1 MVRLRYMFFLGLA
14 AVFLSQSLMGL
25 DEPNV
30 KRGEPQREG
39 RAWVEHA
46 ECGAAV
52 RNGAR
57 MLLRADFGSI
67 TVHTGQSNRV
77 ECRIRLQVYKASEDE
92 AKRFF
97 RSVELTAHALEGGGL
112 SFNENNPPEHDR
124 SGWSA
129 ADFDFTVPRRFNLDM
144 ETKGGNVTV
153 GNLDGELR
161 AATAGGN
168 IQTGDISG
176 PVRVETAGGDINV
189 GNIGQRLMAKTAGGS
204 IRANDI
210 KGDATLET
218 SGGEI
223 TAGFIE
229 GAVHAQ
235 TSGGDI
241 GLRGATGPVSA
252 QTAGG
257 QIQIGQCGASI
268 HAETAGGS
276 IHLQG
281 AKGGVVVQTAGG
293 SIDLYRMQSAV
304 RAATAAGRILAEINA
319 NRETFAPSHLET
331 SMGDIQVF
339 LPPHLALN
347 IDALI
352 KESMGNRIV
361 SDFPL
366 HLTREEDAFHHG
378 PKRGEGSLN
387 GGGKVL
393 RIRTVMGN
401 IEIHKLDPTII
412 EQFKRRQQNY
422 WNQWEERQKA
432 LRIKCCT
439 NPKEE

>member
-1 MVRLRYMFFLGLA
+1 MVRLRYLFFPVLA
-14 AVFLSQSLMGL
+14 AAVLSQPLKGT
-25 DEPNV
+25 DEAYV

-52 RNGAR
+52 RDGAR
-57 MLLRADFGSI
+57 LVLRAGFGSV
-67 TVHTGQSNRV
+67 TVNSGQNARV
-77 ECRIRLQVYKASEDE
+77 ECRIRLRVFKSSEDE

-97 RSVELTAHALEGGGL
+97 RQVELSVRMLEGGGL
-112 SFNENNPPEHDR
+112 LVSEKYPPEHNR
-124 SGWSA
+124 RGWSA
-129 ADFDFTVPRRFNLDM
+129 VDFEFNVPRRFNLDM

-161 AATAGGN
+161 AATAGGD
-168 IQTGDISG
+168 IRTGDISG
-176 PVRVETAGGDINV
+176 PVRVETAGGDINL
-189 GNIGQRLMAKTAGGS
+189 GNIGQRLIAQTAGGA
-204 IRANDI
+204 IRVNDI

-223 TAGFIE
+223 TAGLIE
-229 GAVHAQ
+229 GAVRAE

-241 GLRGATGPVSA
+241 GLRGASGPVIA

-257 QIQIGQCGASI
+257 QIQIGQCQGSVR
-268 HAETAGGS
+268 AETAGGS
-276 IHLQG
+276 IRLQG
-281 AKGGVVVQTAGG
+281 AKGGVVVETAGG
-293 SIDLYRMQSAV
+293 SIDLFRMQSAV

-319 NRETFAPSHLET
+319 NRETFATSHLET
-331 SMGDIQVF
+331 SVGDIQVF
-339 LPPHLALN
+339 LPPDLALN

-352 KESMGNRIV
+352 EESMGHRIV

-366 HLTREEDAFHHG
+366 HLTREEEAFHHG

-401 IEIHKLDPTII
+401 IEIHKLDPSTI
-412 EQFKRRQQNY
+412 EQFKMRQETY
-422 WNQWEERQKA
+422 WNKWEEEQKA
-432 LRIKCCT
+432 LRIKYNT
-439 NPKEE
+439 KPKED

>member
-1 MVRLRYMFFLGLA
+1 MLRLRYLLFLGLA
-14 AVFLSQSLMGL
+14 AAFLSQSSRGL
-25 DEPNV
+25 DAPNI

-57 MLLRADFGSI
+57 LLMRADFGSI

-77 ECRIRLQVYKASEDE
+77 ECRIRLRVFKLSEDE
-92 AKRFF
+92 AKSFF
-97 RSVELTAHALEGGGL
+97 RSVELTAHQLEGGGL
-112 SFNENNPPEHDR
+112 SISERYPPQHDR

-153 GNLDGELR
+153 SNLDGELR
-161 AATAGGN
+161 ASTAGGN

-189 GNIGQRLMAKTAGGS
+189 GNIGRRLMAKTAGGS

-281 AKGGVVVQTAGG
+281 AKGGVVAQTAGG
-293 SIDLYRMQSAV
+293 SIDLYRMQSMV

-319 NRETFAPSHLET
+319 NRDTFAASHLET

-339 LPPHLALN
+339 LPPDLSLN

-366 HLTREEDAFHHG
+366 HLTRDEEAFRRG
-378 PKRGEGSLN
+378 PRRGEGALN

-412 EQFKRRQQNY
+412 EQFKMRQQNY

-432 LRIKCCT
+432 FRIKCCT
-439 NPKEE
+439 KAKEE